1 MFWKRIYPYNI
12 HICTFVYNIY
22 GYIYIYSIHPFL
34 RTSIFPQDPRDR
46 AAGTC
51 KFPRRRCSVNRVG
64 EMMRFVT
71 KTHGGWPRM
80 KGFFLFQWYVWY
92 IFVCWFF
99 CWHLCLLSYMCS
111 CSFICCSFL
120 FSDFAV
126 FSCMVICF
134 YMYWYILCFVATAEI
149 HMLYQLETRN
159 WVTRFDM
166 IGIDWCRKAVYATN
180 I

>member
-22 GYIYIYSIHPFL
+22 GYIYIQY
-34 RTSIFPQDPRDR
+34 TSLSTYIYFSPGSTWPSRWDLQISTETMLGESSRWDDEMCKQKHMGDDQGWRDFFCFNDMF
-46 AAGTC
+46 GI
-51 KFPRRRCSVNRVG
+51 
-64 EMMRFVT
+64 
-71 KTHGGWPRM
+71 
-80 KGFFLFQWYVWY
+80 FLFVD
-92 IFVCWFF
+92 FF

>member
-99 CWHLCLLSYMCS
+99 LLTSM
-111 CSFICCSFL
+111 FIIIY
-120 FSDFAV
+120 V
-126 FSCMVICF
+126 FMQF
-134 YMYWYILCFVATAEI
+134 
-149 HMLYQLETRN
+149 HMLFISFQWFCCVFMYGYLLLYVLIYFMFRCYSRNTHAISIGNTQLGDTF
-159 WVTRFDM
+159 WY
-166 IGIDWCRKAVYATN
+166 DWHWLVS
-180 I
+180 